1 MNNGLERMW
10 KEAAMALFEI
20 SWHMY
25 GGIEEK
31 NLENTLVK
39 LKGSK

>member
-25 GGIEEK
+25 GGIK
-31 NLENTLVK
+31 VNLEKAFVK
-39 LKGSK
+39 LKVRK